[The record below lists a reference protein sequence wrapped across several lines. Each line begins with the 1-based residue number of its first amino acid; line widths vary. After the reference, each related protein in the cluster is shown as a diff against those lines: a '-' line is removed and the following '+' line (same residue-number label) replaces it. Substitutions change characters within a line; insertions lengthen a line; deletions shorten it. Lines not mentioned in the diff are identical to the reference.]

1 MRIAVDAMG
10 GDYAPGEIVSG
21 VMEAL
26 QAWPSISA
34 LYLVGQEEA
43 IRESLKGRT
52 LPDNL
57 IIVNATEIVGMDEAP
72 AAAIRRKKDSSISR
86 AVELVK
92 KGDAD
97 AVFSAGNTGA
107 AVAATTVKL
116 RTLEGVIR
124 PAIATII
131 PTQYKPFILIDAGA
145 TIDCPA
151 DLLFQFGV
159 MGSVYSKEILGVPAP
174 RVGLLSIGEEQA
186 KGNEATKKAFQLLEN
201 SSLNFIGNVESRDI
215 FAGKTDVVVCDG
227 FVGNIVLKTSESVA
241 RVLGR
246 WIKEELTSNPLR
258 MLGAMLCRGGLRT
271 IKERGDPAVYGGAPL
286 LGINGA
292 CIIGHGSSSA
302 LAVRNAIR
310 VSLEWIKHD
319 INHIIID
326 ELALSKGKKH
336 DGC

>member
-21 VMEAL
+21 VMDAL
-26 QAWPSISA
+26 ATLPSISS
-34 LYLVGQEEA
+34 LYLVGQEDA
-43 IRESLKGRT
+43 IRQELQGRSVPDKLK
-52 LPDNL
+52 
-57 IIVNATEIVGMDEAP
+57 IVHASEVVGMDEAP
-72 AAAIRRKKDSSISR
+72 VVSLRKKKDSSISR
-86 AVELVK
+86 AIDLVK
-92 KGDAD
+92 KGEAD

-116 RTLEGVIR
+116 RTLAGVVR

-131 PTQYKPFILIDAGA
+131 PTQYNPFILLDAGA

-151 DLLFQFGV
+151 ELLYQFGV
-159 MGSVYSKEILGVPAP
+159 MGSVYSREILGVSEP

-186 KGNEATKKAFQLLEN
+186 KGNDATKKAFQLLEN
-201 SSLNFIGNVESRDI
+201 ASLNFIGNVESRDM
-215 FAGKTDVVVCDG
+215 FGGKTDVVVCDG

-246 WIKEELTSNPLR
+246 WLKEELSSNPLR
-258 MLGAMLCRGGLRT
+258 ILGAMLCRGGLRA
-271 IKERGDPAVYGGAPL
+271 IKERSDPAVYGGAPL

-302 LAVRNAIR
+302 LAVKNAIR
-310 VSLEWIKHD
+310 VSLDWISHD
-319 INHIIID
+319 INHTIID
-326 ELALSKGKKH
+326 ELAIFQKETK
-336 DGC
+336 